1 MARTFGSYSPVVPVA
16 TTWEETIEFADE
28 NDAPVDLT
36 GFVVEAQLRATPTGA
51 SVLNLTTAGG
61 HWTMPDPTNGTILL
75 KVTPEVIAAL
85 LSANQIR
92 RDLLWAVVLRD
103 PTDSNLRLPLVKG
116 RVSLRRE
123 AAQYSNATTLAP

>member
-1 MARTFGSYSPVVPVA
+1 MARTFGTYSPVVPIA
-16 TTWEETIEFADE
+16 STWEETIEFADE
-28 NDAPVDLT
+28 NDDPVDLT
-36 GFVVEAQLRATPTGA
+36 GFVVEAQLRPSLTSN

-85 LSANQIR
+85 LSASQVR

-116 RVSLRRE
+116 KVSFRRE
-123 AAQYSNATTLAP
+123 AAQYSSATTLAT